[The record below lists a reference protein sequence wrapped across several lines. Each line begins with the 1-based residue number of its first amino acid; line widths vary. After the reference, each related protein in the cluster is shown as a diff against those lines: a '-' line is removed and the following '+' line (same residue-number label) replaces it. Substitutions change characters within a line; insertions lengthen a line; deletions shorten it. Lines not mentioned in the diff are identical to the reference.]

1 MIKVSILLIVFTV
14 GIVYIV
20 KNSSKESFKIIQPV
34 EDTIRTMTDNCPNI
48 LVQKGPIF
56 YLFNTQRATVPGVN
70 PIRFESLP
78 DYTEFIEWQRSQGI
92 LCPILF
98 LKHAY
103 DIQGNDVYKNYTS
116 PTTIQVV
123 YTENII
129 NSPPTENITPPN
141 VMPIHVNSVM
151 NDMFSNDANIRLN
164 DAKLHNNISPFDPYG
179 QDIGTITSLDKL
191 FNDSKSAVSANPM
204 DTNWG
209 GVAYTDKLV
218 SSGYFN

>member
-1 MIKVSILLIVFTV
+1 MIKVSILLIVFTI
-14 GIVYIV
+14 GLVYIV
-20 KNSSKESFKIIQPV
+20 NNSSKEPFKIQPI
-34 EDTIRTMTDNCPNI
+34 EDTIRTMTDNCPDI

-56 YLFNTQRATVPGVN
+56 YLFNTKRVTIPGVN
-70 PIRFESLP
+70 PIRFESLT

-116 PTTIQVV
+116 PTNIQVG
-123 YTENII
+123 YPDNII
-129 NSPPTENITPPN
+129 NYSHPPSENITPPN
-141 VMPIHVNSVM
+141 ILPIHGNAVM
-151 NDMFSNDANIRLN
+151 NDMFSNAANIRLN
-164 DAKLHNNISPFDPYG
+164 DAKLSDISPFDSHG

-191 FNDSKSAVSANPM
+191 FNDSKSNVSANPM

-209 GVAYTDKLV
+209 GVAYTEKLV
-218 SSGYFN
+218 SSGYFK